1 MAWPQDSPADPL
13 CLLEDTDE
21 YAPSP
26 VAGFLKVLGNG
37 ASGTVWLLGTVGG
50 TVGGDAAAAAACART
65 AGSAGGEACCGGCIV
80 CGSGELGN
88 RCRGDRCCA
97 DERSASRAPGSSA
110 LALGG
115 GSWTHGGRF
124 ALKVSSRDE
133 GGEATCSDP
142 RTEAE
147 LITRSRHD
155 FIVRSF
161 GSHFDVRNGKTYLMT
176 EACMGGDLGSLLAR
190 LRRAQEGCPP
200 PGGCRRRGRLPDEV
214 ARTYAV
220 CVVSA
225 IGYLHEQGVMYRDLK
240 PDNLLIDRGGHIKL
254 TDFGLVKSLTQLRLR
269 YFTRGAHADAAT
281 LPSAAD
287 TDRGDR
293 GERGR
298 PPPPQQPPPNAWDR
312 MGQQERQ
319 AAYYRNRAVLWSTVG
334 TPDYMAPEVLL
345 ETGYSQDCDWWS
357 LGVILY
363 EMLVGYPPF
372 YGDDPMVTCRKILC
386 FQTVLAF
393 PPEAGLSAE
402 AVSLI
407 RALLSDRE
415 CRLGRRGAD
424 EIKAHPFFAKIDWSR
439 LREPGAAPFVPTV
452 TSATDTANFDSFEE
466 PGGRTRHGPTTTRP
480 SHVHAVPVRSRGRT
494 RRPRSRRGARR
505 TSPSSAASTAAT
517 PPPPSPSTAA
527 RRAPRRAPPALPSP
541 LLAAHPPQQTS
552 PPRRRPCSCPTPPG
566 AARCRRQRR

>member
-1 MAWPQDSPADPL
+1 MVWPQDSPADPL

-240 PDNLLIDRGGHIKL
+240 PDNLVVDGRGLLKL
-254 TDFGLVKSLTQLRLR
+254 VDFGLAKRW
-269 YFTRGAHADAAT
+269 
-281 LPSAAD
+281 
-287 TDRGDR
+287 R
-293 GERGR
+293 GEGGRGEGGGEGAEASR
-298 PPPPQQPPPNAWDR
+298 ARSAWD
-312 MGQQERQ
+312 GP
-319 AAYYRNRAVLWSTVG
+319 RAPSRSPVG
-334 TPDYMAPEVLL
+334 TP
-345 ETGYSQDCDWWS
+345 SS
-357 LGVILY
+357 
-363 EMLVGYPPF
+363 
-372 YGDDPMVTCRKILC
+372 R
-386 FQTVLAF
+386 
-393 PPEAGLSAE
+393 
-402 AVSLI
+402 
-407 RALLSDRE
+407 
-415 CRLGRRGAD
+415 
-424 EIKAHPFFAKIDWSR
+424 R
-439 LREPGAAPFVPTV
+439 LRLARSAA
-452 TSATDTANFDSFEE
+452 
-466 PGGRTRHGPTTTRP
+466 RP
-480 SHVHAVPVRSRGRT
+480 STWRQRW
-494 RRPRSRRGARR
+494 
-505 TSPSSAASTAAT
+505 
-517 PPPPSPSTAA
+517 
-527 RRAPRRAPPALPSP
+527 L
-541 LLAAHPPQQTS
+541 
-552 PPRRRPCSCPTPPG
+552 
-566 AARCRRQRR
+566 RCRGTGRQSTGGLWACLCTR